1 MLQRLKELFRVDSIT
16 NENATQRLQLA
27 AAALLIELS
36 KADYR
41 RDPRE
46 QQAIVAAIR
55 SSYRLDEAT
64 IAELLNEAEIVSD
77 RATSLYEFTS
87 IINEQ
92 CSEQEKYNLVYELW
106 RVAYADGNIDK
117 YEDHLIGKIADL
129 IYLPR
134 SLFIRAKLAVLNPG

>member
-1 MLQRLKELFRVDSIT
+1 MLQRLKELFSIDALPDSH
-16 NENATQRLQLA
+16 NTQRLELA

-41 RDPRE
+41 RDARE

-55 SSYRLDEAT
+55 STYHLDEAT
-64 IAELLNEAEIVSD
+64 IGELLRDAEIASD
-77 RATSLYEFTS
+77 SATSLYEFTS
-87 IINEQ
+87 VINSQ
-92 CSEQEKYNLVYELW
+92 CSEQQKYDLVCALW
-106 RVAYADGNIDK
+106 RVANADSNIDK

-134 SLFIRAKLAVLNPG
+134 SLFIRAKLAVLNPN

>member
-1 MLQRLKELFRVDSIT
+1 MLQRLKDLFSVEAASDEH
-16 NENATQRLQLA
+16 NVYRLQLA

-46 QQAIVAAIR
+46 QEAIVAAIR
-55 SSYRLDEAT
+55 ANYRLDENT
-64 IAELLNEAEIVSD
+64 IAGLLSAAEAASD

-87 IINEQ
+87 VINTQ
-92 CSEQEKYNLVYELW
+92 CSEQEKYDLVRELW
-106 RVAYADGNIDK
+106 RVANADGAIDK

-129 IYLPR
+129 IYLPH
-134 SLFIRAKLAVLNPG
+134 SLFIRAKLAVLNQG